1 MQKNVFS
8 YFICF
13 VSLQFLSYV
22 YTYLVKIKSALLA
35 KLTFKKWP
43 VNYLPSVYFQ
53 QRYFFHEFQ
62 EWEHF
67 FQGMIIISDMVHTL
81 EQNNDYLDCWENRHL
96 FEQIYTLFICKA
108 YFKELQM
115 NLINLSEPKPKMV
128 FKHLMI
134 ARN

>member
-1 MQKNVFS
+1 MFS

-22 YTYLVKIKSALLA
+22 YTYLVNIKSALLA

-62 EWEHF
+62 EWEQFFSRDDYHF
-67 FQGMIIISDMVHTL
+67 RYGSHFRAKIMITQIVGKISTCL
-81 EQNNDYLDCWENRHL
+81 NR
-96 FEQIYTLFICKA
+96 QA

-115 NLINLSEPKPKMV
+115 NPINLNLGRLRPL
-128 FKHLMI
+128 HLL
-134 ARN
+134 RLTSCCNLYWLL